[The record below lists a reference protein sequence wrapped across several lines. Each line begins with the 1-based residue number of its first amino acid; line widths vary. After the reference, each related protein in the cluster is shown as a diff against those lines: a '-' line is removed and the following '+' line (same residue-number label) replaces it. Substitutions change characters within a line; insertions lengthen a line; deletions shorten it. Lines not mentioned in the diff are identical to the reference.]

1 MKQKKRRPLPARR
14 DPRQFGLALPG
25 LPGTVTVTS
34 LRLKG
39 DLSYE
44 DWERSCRLVGR
55 VGRGVQWWV
64 ADLVMYGEAHFSDK
78 WSQGVEAIG
87 YDPRTLTNIAWV
99 AERIAPGRRRA
110 SLSFAHHQQVAGL
123 DDQRK
128 QDAWLDR
135 AERKGWTRAELRAAM
150 KEAGD
155 VKGRGGPEEGT
166 AEGADE
172 RWQRI
177 RKALDIV
184 RATRQRLELEQ
195 RKHSWDPEAIDDL
208 LNELE
213 AVLYREGEEA
223 QAAGGPKR
231 KLDSQNRNVGK

>member
-1 MKQKKRRPLPARR
+1 MKKKKPRHRSLPARR
-14 DPRQFGLALPG
+14 DPRQLGLALPG

-44 DWERSCRLVGR
+44 EWERSCRLVGR

-64 ADLVMYGEAHFSDK
+64 ADLVMYGEKHFPK
-78 WSQGVEAIG
+78 KESQGVEAIG

-99 AERIAPGRRRA
+99 AERIAPSRRRA
-110 SLSFAHHQQVAGL
+110 GLSFAHHQQVAGL
-123 DDQRK
+123 DDQKK
-128 QDAWLDR
+128 QDAWLDK
-135 AERKGWTRAELRAAM
+135 AEKKGWTRAELRDAM
-150 KEAGD
+150 REAGD
-155 VKGRGGPEEGT
+155 ITGRGGPAEGT
-166 AEGADE
+166 PEGADE

-195 RKHSWDPEAIDDL
+195 RKHPWEPKQVDDL

-213 AVLYREGEEA
+213 AVLYREGEE
-223 QAAGGPKR
+223 QA
-231 KLDSQNRNVGK
+231 